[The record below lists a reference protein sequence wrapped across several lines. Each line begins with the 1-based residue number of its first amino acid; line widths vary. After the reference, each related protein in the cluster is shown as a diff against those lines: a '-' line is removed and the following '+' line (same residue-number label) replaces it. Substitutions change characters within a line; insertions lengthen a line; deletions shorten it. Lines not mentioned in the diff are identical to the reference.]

1 MLDLYSYLNKRRL
14 ERKELKPKVKIV
26 KKKPNNALN
35 EMVWN
40 YLLKNETEYNAY
52 QIYHYHTFLP
62 KPNPKE
68 VDSNEGAIAI
78 YESQRRFM
86 QYKNPMHLPNTPL
99 RHLDLTSAYATVL
112 SGISN
117 SITFFM
123 KHKYTSFK
131 KISNCFKDNLFYIV
145 NIKAWIYYD
154 PIINLYAPNTKIRY
168 NNKPISV
175 YNMPRVG
182 EVVHVDAKLLQSKEL
197 NIYGFKYFMD
207 DVYNNLIDVIEKEII
222 INVYNI
228 VKRPKIFEYE
238 RLHQLLQETKL
249 VVDRQTR
256 IDTKIALVTFTGLLL
271 HIDPGMRL
279 IMLGKTEEIIHR
291 FRLKLAQ
298 KGAEVEGVQVDA
310 IYYIGPDLSNQYMMG
325 VINQVTGID
334 VFNYGIDSFVKI
346 EDYTSKDY
354 KETPFR
360 LQEVHNE

>member
-1 MLDLYSYLNKRRL
+1 MLDLYSYLNQRRVD
-14 ERKELKPKVKIV
+14 RKEIKPKVKIV

-78 YESQRRFM
+78 YEAQRRFM
-86 QYKNPMHLPNTPL
+86 QYKNPMHLPNTPV

-123 KHKYTSFK
+123 KHKYTSFE
-131 KISNCFKDNLFYIV
+131 KISNCFKDDLFYIV

-154 PIINLYAPNTKIRY
+154 PIINLYAPNTKIKY
-168 NNKPISV
+168 KNKPISV
-175 YNMPRVG
+175 YNMPSIG
-182 EVVHVDAKLLQSKEL
+182 EVVYVDAKLLQSKAL

-207 DVYNNLIDVIEKEII
+207 DVYNNLIDVIEKEIT
-222 INVYNI
+222 INAYNI
-228 VKRPKIFEYE
+228 VKRKKIFEYE
-238 RLHQLLQETKL
+238 RLHQLLVETKQE
-249 VVDRQTR
+249 VDRQVR

-291 FRLKLAQ
+291 FRLKLTQ
-298 KGAEVEGVQVDA
+298 NGAEVEGVQIDA
-310 IYYIGPDLSNQYMMG
+310 VYYIGPDLSSQYMMG